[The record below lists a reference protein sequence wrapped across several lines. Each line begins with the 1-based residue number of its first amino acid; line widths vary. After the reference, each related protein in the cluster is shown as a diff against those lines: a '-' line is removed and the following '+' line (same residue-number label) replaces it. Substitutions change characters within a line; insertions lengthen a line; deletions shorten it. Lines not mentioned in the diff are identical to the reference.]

1 VVWYY
6 QIAIRVI
13 PEEDPVRVTSKGQ
26 VTIPQTVRRRLG
38 IEPGDEVVFSV
49 RDDEAVMRPAR
60 DAGQK
65 LVALI
70 AGSATAPEFSRTDEI
85 MRLTRGDD

>member
-1 VVWYY
+1 M
-6 QIAIRVI
+6 
-13 PEEDPVRVTSKGQ
+13 RVTSKGQ
-26 VTIPQTVRRRLG
+26 VTIPQAVRAQLG

-49 RDDEAVMRPAR
+49 RDDAAVMRPAR

-65 LVALI
+65 LVARI
-70 AGSATAPEFSRTDEI
+70 AGSATGTGFSSTDEI

>member
-1 VVWYY
+1 M
-6 QIAIRVI
+6 
-13 PEEDPVRVTSKGQ
+13 RVTSKGQ
-26 VTIPQTVRRRLG
+26 VTIPQPVRAQLG
-38 IEPGDEVVFSV
+38 IEPGDEVHFSV

-65 LVALI
+65 LVDRI
-70 AGSATAPEFSRTDEI
+70 AGSATGGGFRRTEEI

>member
-1 VVWYY
+1 M
-6 QIAIRVI
+6 
-13 PEEDPVRVTSKGQ
+13 RVTSKGQ
-26 VTIPQTVRRRLG
+26 VTIPQAVRTQLG

-65 LVALI
+65 LVSRI
-70 AGSATAPEFSRTDEI
+70 AGSATATGFSRTDEI
-85 MRLTRGDD
+85 MALTRGDD